1 MRHLRCSMVIVLLL
15 SGGAKAD
22 KFCFASAE
30 TYYEQVYCQL
40 EAKAQVKNLP
50 PFQQFKKNNEQ
61 VQYSLLKRPAE
72 RNAIRLPAP
81 VKQAVQVESPAKA
94 RQPFASEPDRV
105 LPRNPIAQRNSIP
118 QSNPVTQ
125 ESYDQ
130 KPGALLTDSSCELR
144 ERHIH
149 CPGATY
155 VLVGNKAN
163 HRLAAGV
170 LDSAN
175 RMALPVVSDS
185 NVSLTNAYE
194 QYIGKMCEIGLGAVT
209 MTYRKF
215 AYLYQDLQTKGLDF
229 SQRFETMFGFL
240 KKDKAAMAVSESV
253 SLPAALSLADC
264 SALGSRYY
272 ACDYQGRNYIFV
284 WQ

>member
-15 SGGAKAD
+15 SSGAKAD

-81 VKQAVQVESPAKA
+81 VKQVVQVESPPKA

-105 LPRNPIAQRNSIP
+105 QSRNPIAQ
-118 QSNPVTQ
+118 
-125 ESYDQ
+125 ESYTK
-130 KPGALLTDSSCELR
+130 KPAALLVDSSCELR
-144 ERHIH
+144 DRYIH
-149 CPGATY
+149 CADATY
-155 VLVGNKAN
+155 ALVGNKAN

-175 RMALPVVSDS
+175 TMALPVVSDS
-185 NVSLTNAYE
+185 NASLTNAYE

-253 SLPAALSLADC
+253 NLPAALSLADC

-284 WQ
+284 RQ